1 MLLAVSMP
9 LLRCSGNDDKR
20 NRHRTRLIPNSRRR
34 TKMSTVGRHL
44 RARARPHFRR
54 PKGNPPGSPS
64 RQMLVDLRDAIQK
77 EIDRGA
83 TKIRPS
89 PQSSFLNANSFR
101 GTNLKEKSPRGART
115 GKSWAR
121 LSEINRLPH
130 ERLNWKECQEMSRP
144 ND

>member
-1 MLLAVSMP
+1 
-9 LLRCSGNDDKR
+9 
-20 NRHRTRLIPNSRRR
+20 
-34 TKMSTVGRHL
+34 MSSVGRHL
-44 RARARPHFRR
+44 RARARPHSRR

-89 PQSSFLNANSFR
+89 PQSSFLNTNSFR

-121 LSEINRLPH
+121 SSEINRLAH
-130 ERLNWKECQEMSRP
+130 ERLNWKECQKMSRP